1 MDGLLIDYAG
11 MNAVEIS
18 AWIGVAT
25 GAGWTAR
32 VIVRGKK
39 LLGLWGDMIVGLL
52 GVYLV
57 AILLYFLDV
66 DLTER
71 LLTWVPSLGDF
82 AVWIDI
88 ALSALLGG
96 LLIRGVLRPFTGGP

>member
-11 MNAVEIS
+11 MNAVDIS
-18 AWIGVAT
+18 LWIAIAT
-25 GAGWTAR
+25 GAGWVAR

-52 GVYLV
+52 GVYLL
-57 AILLYFLDV
+57 AILLYFLGV

-71 LLTWVPSLGDF
+71 LQTWLPSLGEF
-82 AVWIDI
+82 AVWIDVAI
-88 ALSALLGG
+88 SALLGAI
-96 LLIRGVLRPFTGGP
+96 LIRGVLRPVTGGA